1 MLDDDFEKITNS
13 SFKTYGLYSSHYMS
27 AQALCWD
34 AVLNMTNVGLEFIS
48 DADMILFLKKVWEVE
63 FLPFLRDQV
72 NPTVSI

>member
-1 MLDDDFEKITNS
+1 
-13 SFKTYGLYSSHYMS
+13 MS